1 MFLTLQSS
9 PSIWSRCRG
18 ARLCS
23 RHISGGESI
32 TGPSLATITSS
43 ATAACFKRYPDTSN
57 QRILRLRR
65 SMILQAYCDLCSA
78 LHQDQEPPS
87 VGPAASDIKGGHNG
101 NYFQGILI
109 IFRQIKSKNSLTMS
123 TKHSVSL
130 LPLYRRM
137 TSSSGGTETALVNIF
152 PKL

>member
-1 MFLTLQSS
+1 MLQSS
-9 PSIWSRCRG
+9 PSIWPRCRG

-43 ATAACFKRYPDTSN
+43 ATAACFKRYPDTSS
-57 QRILRLRR
+57 QRILRLRS

-78 LHQDQEPPS
+78 LHQDQDPPS
-87 VGPAASDIKGGHNG
+87 VGPAASEIKGAHND
-101 NYFQGILI
+101 NYFQGILE
-109 IFRQIKSKNSLTMS
+109 IFRQITLKIFQSCPQK
-123 TKHSVSL
+123 VSL

-137 TSSSGGTETALVNIF
+137 TSGSGGTETALVNIF